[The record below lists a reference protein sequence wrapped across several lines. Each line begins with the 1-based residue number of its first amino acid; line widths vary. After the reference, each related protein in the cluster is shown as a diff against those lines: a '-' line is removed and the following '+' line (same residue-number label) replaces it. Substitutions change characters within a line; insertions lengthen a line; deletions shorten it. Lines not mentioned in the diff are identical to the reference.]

1 MRTWALKVLASAFAS
16 ATSACS
22 VACPP
27 GTAGNTTCRTVP
39 SGRRSDASAIENRF
53 SVLRCT
59 FLASAS
65 IARST
70 FRSARVLIFDTRP
83 MNRSTSASV
92 ISVVR
97 DQASAAINV
106 NRIAGGLAAKS
117 DGCEAIARA
126 RQEAT
131 SRSE

>member
-1 MRTWALKVLASAFAS
+1 MFS
-16 ATSACS
+16 
-22 VACPP
+22 PP

-39 SGRRSDASAIENRF
+39 SGARSDASAIENNF

-70 FRSARVLIFDTRP
+70 LRSARVLIFDTRP

-97 DQASAAINV
+97 DHASAATNV
-106 NRIAGGLAAKS
+106 NRTGG
-117 DGCEAIARA
+117 
-126 RQEAT
+126 
-131 SRSE
+131 

>member
-1 MRTWALKVLASAFAS
+1 M
-16 ATSACS
+16 
-22 VACPP
+22 
-27 GTAGNTTCRTVP
+27 P
-39 SGRRSDASAIENRF
+39 SGARSEASAIENSF

-65 IARST
+65 IACST

-97 DQASAAINV
+97 DHASAAIKV
-106 NRIAGGLAAKS
+106 RRTGG
-117 DGCEAIARA
+117 
-126 RQEAT
+126 
-131 SRSE
+131 

>member
-1 MRTWALKVLASAFAS
+1 MAS
-16 ATSACS
+16 ATSAFS
-22 VACPP
+22 VASPP

-39 SGRRSDASAIENRF
+39 SGRRSDASAIENSF

-70 FRSARVLIFDTRP
+70 FRRVLIFDTRP